1 MIFRK
6 GDIVH
11 WYNDDRYIAIVLG
24 TRKGLNGKDRF
35 MIRWI
40 AVPKEAGFNSD
51 KPQDHT
57 PLNFVL
63 MVKNNAIQ

>member
-1 MIFRK
+1 MIFSK

-40 AVPKEAGFNSD
+40 AIPKSD
-51 KPQDHT
+51 GPFPNNPQQHT
-57 PLNFVL
+57 PANFVL
-63 MVKNNAIQ
+63 MVKNNAA